1 MGSALRRVCH
11 EIHQPIV
18 PRKRDAGFVPNGIGS
33 KGINLSCLSKI
44 RSLVFVEIASFWN
57 SKLILDIPPLPSFV
71 AITVVGVEP
80 RTGTISF
87 EENMTTPIFRCL

>member
-1 MGSALRRVCH
+1 MSFFDFGHVKPLS
-11 EIHQPIV
+11 
-18 PRKRDAGFVPNGIGS
+18 S
-33 KGINLSCLSKI
+33 INPLFWDVILTDLHVSICQSCLSKI

-57 SKLILDIPPLPSFV
+57 SELILDIPPPPSFV

-87 EENMTTPIFRCL
+87 EENMITSIFRCL